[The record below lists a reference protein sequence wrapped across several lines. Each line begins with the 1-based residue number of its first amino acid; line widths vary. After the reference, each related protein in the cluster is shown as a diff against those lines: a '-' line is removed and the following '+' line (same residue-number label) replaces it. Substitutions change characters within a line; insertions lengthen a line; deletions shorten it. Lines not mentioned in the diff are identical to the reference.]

1 MRGDIVSASLFNR
14 FLVDYGARVEERSS
28 LYGSLPLGMK
38 SLGYEELMSRYAG
51 FSFLGGIYRLHS
63 QSSQYKLNELVESA
77 FPDYVGRVFVF
88 GYDWL
93 GRQFSLDF
101 GRVDGGEP
109 QVLMYEPGTGQVLE
123 IPCGFSEFHNVE
135 LVEYSE
141 EALAAEAF
149 GQWSTV
155 NPSLS
160 VSDCVGYSVPLF
172 LGGEDDVSNMELC
185 NLEMYWH
192 ICGQL
197 IVGARKLPPGMRIS
211 QLSIGE

>member
-1 MRGDIVSASLFNR
+1 MPASLFNR
-14 FLVDYGARVEERSS
+14 FLTDYSARAETRSS
-28 LYGSLPLGMK
+28 QHGALPLGLK
-38 SLGYEELMSRYAG
+38 SSGYEELMSHYAG
-51 FSFLGGIYRLHS
+51 SSFLGGVYRLHS
-63 QSSQYKLNELVESA
+63 KSSQSKLNELIESA

-101 GRVDGGEP
+101 GRVEGGEP

-123 IPCGFSEFHNVE
+123 VPCGFSEFHNIE

-149 GQWSTV
+149 GEWLTV
-155 NPSLS
+155 GPNFNSLS
-160 VSDCVGYSVPLF
+160 MSDCVGYSVPLF
-172 LGGEDDVSNMELC
+172 LGGEDDVSNMELL
-185 NLEMYWH
+185 NLEAYWH

-197 IVGARKLPPGMRIS
+197 ITGTRKLSPGTRIS